1 MKNYDPRQTPDPE
14 QWLELSEST
23 RLELVAAYHR
33 ATKADLPNATLHASF
48 HAIVE
53 NQLAEGLAEVQNALD
68 RLLNE
73 GLDRHDAVHAIGSVL
88 AEQIFEIGKDPS
100 SNKAPDKAY
109 FQGLEKLTAKKWLKS
124 GKVGKPL

>member
-1 MKNYDPRQTPDPE
+1 MRNYDPHQTPDPE
-14 QWLELSEST
+14 QWLKLNESL

-33 ATKADLPNATLHASF
+33 ATNAELPNATLHASF

-53 NQLAEGLAEVQNALD
+53 NQLAEGMAEVQNALD

-88 AEQIFEIGKDPS
+88 AEQIIGIGKDPL
-100 SNKAPDKAY
+100 SNETPDKAY
-109 FQGLEKLTAKKWLKS
+109 FQGLEMLTAEKWQKS
-124 GKVGKPL
+124 GK